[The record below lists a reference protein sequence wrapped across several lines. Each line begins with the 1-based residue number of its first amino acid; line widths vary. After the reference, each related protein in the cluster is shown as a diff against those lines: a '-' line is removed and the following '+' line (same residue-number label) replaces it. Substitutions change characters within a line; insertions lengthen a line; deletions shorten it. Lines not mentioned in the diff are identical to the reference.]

1 MAEATPL
8 LASSAP
14 RRARAGALVLV
25 GLGAL
30 SAGHL
35 SRRSPGG
42 AALAADNGGG
52 CSPTNHVTHG
62 QPCAASMISPA
73 THHDSAELAGAAA
86 AAAGGAAA
94 GGAAAASSSAYALNR
109 SYVGPDFF
117 DGFEF
122 FTAVDPTI
130 GFVNYTSR
138 ETAAARGLINA
149 TASSVY
155 MGVDDAHL
163 GANATSRDSV
173 RIEST
178 ATFSS
183 GLFVLSL
190 AHIPTGCGVWPAFWM
205 TGTGDAWPMWG
216 EWDIVEGFDR
226 QSQVFSSIHTTS
238 NCSEASVGDDAFSGS
253 WVLGNRSATTDC
265 SVAHGNPQDGCSQ
278 KGPNATL
285 GAQFNAGGGGTYAA
299 EWTSS
304 GLSIWFWQA
313 GAEPAD
319 LAARAPEPRSWGTPY
334 SFFALGPDS
343 CDPSHFRDMRIVF
356 DLDLCGTCVN
366 HLYGPKNAQ
375 SFHGSCP
382 HIIETCPEFI
392 KTNAKALAEA
402 YWIVTALDVYS
413 NSSAV

>member
-1 MAEATPL
+1 MLTP
-8 LASSAP
+8 ASSP
-14 RRARAGALVLV
+14 
-25 GLGAL
+25 
-30 SAGHL
+30 S
-35 SRRSPGG
+35 
-42 AALAADNGGG
+42 
-52 CSPTNHVTHG
+52 T
-62 QPCAASMISPA
+62 
-73 THHDSAELAGAAA
+73 
-86 AAAGGAAA
+86 
-94 GGAAAASSSAYALNR
+94 ASSSAYALNR

-155 MGVDDAHL
+155 MGVDDKHL

-265 SVAHGNPQDGCSQ
+265 SVAHGSPQDGCSQ

-285 GAQFNAGGGGTYAA
+285 GAQFNAGGGGT
-299 EWTSS
+299 
-304 GLSIWFWQA
+304 
-313 GAEPAD
+313 
-319 LAARAPEPRSWGTPY
+319 
-334 SFFALGPDS
+334 
-343 CDPSHFRDMRIVF
+343 
-356 DLDLCGTCVN
+356 
-366 HLYGPKNAQ
+366 
-375 SFHGSCP
+375 
-382 HIIETCPEFI
+382 
-392 KTNAKALAEA
+392 
-402 YWIVTALDVYS
+402 
-413 NSSAV
+413 